1 MSDNFDRDLQ
11 SLCTERDDELQKKI
25 DAMNKMP
32 VNQNFK
38 QRTNQI
44 HALETNHQQSNA
56 SGLDLTDANL
66 KAASNFEVNSST
78 KERVYQLD
86 PDTEY
91 DII

>member
-38 QRTNQI
+38 KRANGVNI
-44 HALETNHQQSNA
+44 LELHNQQSNA
-56 SGLDLTDANL
+56 SALDLTDGN
-66 KAASNFEVNSST
+66 
-78 KERVYQLD
+78 
-86 PDTEY
+86 
-91 DII
+91 I